1 MSYGAA
7 RNEQAREGIVR
18 FGVVTEVDAG
28 NARAK
33 VSFGGESES
42 EWLPWLAERAGTIS
56 VWAPVAVGEQVIVL
70 SESGETA
77 QGVILGSVFS
87 EGNPGCSAS
96 EGAFRI
102 QVGPSFLEISAAG
115 IRLVGPKIDL
125 N

>member
-18 FGVVTEVDAG
+18 FGVVTAVDAG
-28 NARAK
+28 NARAR

-42 EWLPWLAERAGTIS
+42 EWLPWLADRAGAIS
-56 VWAPVAVGEQVIVL
+56 VWAPVSEGEQVIVL

-87 EGNPGCSAS
+87 DENSGCSNS
-96 EGAFRI
+96 EGVFKI

>member
-18 FGVVTEVDAG
+18 FGVVTAVDAG
-28 NARAK
+28 RARAR

-42 EWLPWLAERAGTIS
+42 EWLPWLALRAGAIS
-56 VWAPVAVGEQVIVL
+56 VWAPPAIGEQVQIL
-70 SESGETA
+70 SMSGDTA
-77 QGVILGSVFS
+77 QGTIIGSVFS
-87 EGNPGCSAS
+87 DENPGCSSS
-96 EGAFRI
+96 EGVFKI

>member
-18 FGVVTEVDAG
+18 FGTVTDVDAAK
-28 NARAK
+28 ARAK
-33 VSFGGESES
+33 VSFGGESKS
-42 EWLPWLAERAGTIS
+42 EWLPWLAERAGAIS
-56 VWAPVAVGEQVIVL
+56 VWAPVSEGEQVIVL

-87 EGNPGCSAS
+87 DQNPGCS
-96 EGAFRI
+96 GAEEVLRF

-115 IRLVGPKIDL
+115 IRLVCPRLDL